1 MGNQRDFF
9 NLSRSGLIK
18 WRNHFG
24 LPATNKQP
32 AAAFFSNTG
41 PPLTHEII
49 CDRPQI
55 EGRTLREQSRH
66 GESRGHAGI

>member
-18 WRNHFG
+18 WRNSFG
-24 LPATNKQP
+24 LPIPQQT
-32 AAAFFSNTG
+32 AFFSLTV
-41 PPLTHEII
+41 PSPLTHEII

-55 EGRTLREQSRH
+55 EGKALREQSRQI
-66 GESRGHAGI
+66 ESRGHAGI